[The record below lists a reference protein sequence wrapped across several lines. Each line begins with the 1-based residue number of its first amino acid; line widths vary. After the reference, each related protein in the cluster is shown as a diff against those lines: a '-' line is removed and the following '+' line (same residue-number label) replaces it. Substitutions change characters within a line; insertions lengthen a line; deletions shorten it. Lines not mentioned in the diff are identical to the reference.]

1 MNPNE
6 YKKLYIF
13 AALIFLGFVG
23 IVGRIYF
30 IIRDHPN
37 HVEYEGSAPRIV
49 KIQGKRGTIYD
60 RNGTPL
66 AMSEPKSNI
75 AIDPRGVTYKK
86 EMTAFLIANMP
97 QLDPQVIEK
106 ALKRDS
112 NFQYLQRDAKYEDV
126 SRLKQAV
133 KTKIKDVNSQIKSIR
148 SRKEGI
154 GGEKDSQKNQEAD
167 YFRKIR
173 DDFASIIYENGYK
186 RVYPQGKLLANV
198 LGHTNKYKIVGDK
211 QNDGIEGI
219 EWKYDEFLSGELKEI
234 NKNPNVHIPLSEDDL
249 SVYDGAD
256 VYLTIDADIQFIAEE
271 ELAKVMEKSKAKW
284 GSVVIMEPS
293 SGKILAM
300 ANNPSFDPENYGS
313 PENSDPAKHRN
324 FAVADLFEP
333 GSTFKVFS
341 ILAVLNENLSK
352 PGETVFGENGRF
364 FFGKNLVR
372 DSHPNQY
379 MTIRDVIVTSSNIGT
394 IKFADRLSNKQLYE
408 YFTMFGFGQKSG
420 INIAGE
426 ASRAI
431 RKYDKWVPIDK
442 GNLSFGQGLSVNMV
456 QMVRAYSALYN
467 GGVLWQPVIVDR
479 IKGFKDGKKIDK
491 IIAPEPKRLTFKYNS
506 DRQVVSMMEGVVTEG
521 TARRA
526 QLNGVEVGGKTGTA
540 QIYDVKAKK
549 YSWNRVVCSFI
560 GGVPNNNPAFV
571 MMVAINE
578 PQGKEYGGTIAAP
591 VFKAISE
598 RILPKFGVFLNKKEK
613 DKAKIPDMIDEDKT
627 GTAIAEESG
636 EESDLVAEGD
646 YVRVPNFV
654 GKDVSE
660 AIKLAGLNSLEVVI
674 SGSQLKNKIAGQY
687 PKVGSTVSAGT
698 VVTLETLKEEKDEN
712 I

>member
-1 MNPNE
+1 
-6 YKKLYIF
+6 
-13 AALIFLGFVG
+13 
-23 IVGRIYF
+23 
-30 IIRDHPN
+30 
-37 HVEYEGSAPRIV
+37 
-49 KIQGKRGTIYD
+49 
-60 RNGTPL
+60 
-66 AMSEPKSNI
+66 
-75 AIDPRGVTYKK
+75 
-86 EMTAFLIANMP
+86 
-97 QLDPQVIEK
+97 
-106 ALKRDS
+106 
-112 NFQYLQRDAKYEDV
+112 
-126 SRLKQAV
+126 
-133 KTKIKDVNSQIKSIR
+133 
-148 SRKEGI
+148 
-154 GGEKDSQKNQEAD
+154 
-167 YFRKIR
+167 
-173 DDFASIIYENGYK
+173 
-186 RVYPQGKLLANV
+186 
-198 LGHTNKYKIVGDK
+198 
-211 QNDGIEGI
+211 
-219 EWKYDEFLSGELKEI
+219 
-234 NKNPNVHIPLSEDDL
+234 
-249 SVYDGAD
+249 
-256 VYLTIDADIQFIAEE
+256 
-271 ELAKVMEKSKAKW
+271 
-284 GSVVIMEPS
+284 
-293 SGKILAM
+293 
-300 ANNPSFDPENYGS
+300 
-313 PENSDPAKHRN
+313 
-324 FAVADLFEP
+324 
-333 GSTFKVFS
+333 
-341 ILAVLNENLSK
+341 
-352 PGETVFGENGRF
+352 
-364 FFGKNLVR
+364 
-372 DSHPNQY
+372 
-379 MTIRDVIVTSSNIGT
+379 
-394 IKFADRLSNKQLYE
+394 
-408 YFTMFGFGQKSG
+408 
-420 INIAGE
+420 
-426 ASRAI
+426 
-431 RKYDKWVPIDK
+431 
-442 GNLSFGQGLSVNMV
+442 MV

-598 RILPKFGVFLNKKEK
+598 RILPKFGVFLDKKEK
-613 DKAKIPDMIDEDKT
+613 EKAKIPDMIDEDKT